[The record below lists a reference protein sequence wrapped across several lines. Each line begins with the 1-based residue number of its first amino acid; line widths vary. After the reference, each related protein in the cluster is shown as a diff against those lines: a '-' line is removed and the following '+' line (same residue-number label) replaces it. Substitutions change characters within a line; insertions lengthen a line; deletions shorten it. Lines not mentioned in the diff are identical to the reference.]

1 MSSTYNDVRAAIE
14 SRIATEMA
22 NSPAI
27 QVAYT
32 NVPFTSPD
40 AASWVQVQLQFNDN
54 QYLTLQ
60 APTTGFNRQTGVVV
74 VNIFTAVGVGTGANY
89 TIAERVK
96 DLFDRVTVSNITFDA
111 ASGPTVIQPAAPEAY
126 FQTQLSV
133 TFDAYLQ

>member
-14 SRIATEMA
+14 GRIATEMA

-27 QVAYT
+27 QVAYA
-32 NVPFTSPD
+32 NVPFTPPD
-40 AASWVQVQLQFNDN
+40 ADSWVQVQLQFNDN
-54 QYLTLQ
+54 QYFTLQ
-60 APTTGFNRQTGVVV
+60 GPTTGFNRQTGVVV
-74 VNIFTAVGVGTGANY
+74 VNVFTAIGVGTGANF

-126 FQTQLSV
+126 FQTQLSL
-133 TFDAYLQ
+133 TFDALLT

>member
-14 SRIATEMA
+14 GRIATEMA

-27 QVAYT
+27 QVAYA
-32 NVPFTSPD
+32 NVPFTPPD
-40 AASWVQVQLQFNDN
+40 ADSWVQVQLQFNQN
-54 QYLTLQ
+54 EYFTLQ

-74 VNIFTAVGVGTGANY
+74 VNIFTAIGVGAGANY

-96 DLFDRVTVSNITFDA
+96 GLFDRVTVSNISFDA
-111 ASGPTVIQPAAPEAY
+111 ASGPITIQAGAPEAY

>member
-14 SRIATEMA
+14 GRVATEMA
-22 NSPAI
+22 NAPVI
-27 QVAYT
+27 QVAYA
-32 NVPFTSPD
+32 NVPFTPPD
-40 AASWVQVQLQFNDN
+40 ADSWIQVQMQFNEN
-54 QYLTLQ
+54 EYFTLQ

-74 VNIFTAVGVGTGANY
+74 IDIFTAIGVGTGANY

-111 ASGPTVIQPAAPEAY
+111 ASGPTVIQPGAPEAY

>member
-14 SRIATEMA
+14 GRVATEMA
-22 NSPAI
+22 SSPAI
-27 QVAYT
+27 PVAYA
-32 NVPFTSPD
+32 NVPFTPPD
-40 AASWVQVQLQFNDN
+40 SDSWIQVQIQFNDN
-54 QYLTLQ
+54 EYLTLRG
-60 APTTGFNRQTGVVV
+60 PTTGFNRQTGVVV
-74 VNIFTAVGVGTGANY
+74 IDIFTAIGVGTGANY

-111 ASGPTVIQPAAPEAY
+111 ASGPTVIRPAAPEAY

>member
-1 MSSTYNDVRAAIE
+1 M
-14 SRIATEMA
+14 ATEMA
-22 NSPAI
+22 NAPVI
-27 QVAYT
+27 QVAYA
-32 NVPFTSPD
+32 NVPFTPPD
-40 AASWVQVQLQFNDN
+40 ADSWIQVQMQFNEN
-54 QYLTLQ
+54 EYFTLQ

-74 VNIFTAVGVGTGANY
+74 IDIFTAIGVGTGANY

-111 ASGPTVIQPAAPEAY
+111 ASGPTVIQPGAPEAY

>member
-1 MSSTYNDVRAAIE
+1 M
-14 SRIATEMA
+14 
-22 NSPAI
+22 
-27 QVAYT
+27 
-32 NVPFTSPD
+32 
-40 AASWVQVQLQFNDN
+40 
-54 QYLTLQ
+54 Q

-74 VNIFTAVGVGTGANY
+74 VNIFTAIGVGTSANY

>member
-14 SRIATEMA
+14 GRIATEMA

-27 QVAYT
+27 QVAYA
-32 NVPFTSPD
+32 NVPFTPPD
-40 AASWVQVQLQFNDN
+40 ADSWVQVQLQFNEN
-54 QYLTLQ
+54 EYFTLQ

-111 ASGPTVIQPAAPEAY
+111 ASGPAVIQPAAPEAY

>member
-14 SRIATEMA
+14 GRVATEMA

-27 QVAYT
+27 QVAYA
-32 NVPFTSPD
+32 NVPFTPPD
-40 AASWVQVQLQFNDN
+40 SDSWIQVQIQFNDN
-54 QYLTLQ
+54 EYFTLQ
-60 APTTGFNRQTGVVV
+60 APTTGFNRQTGAVVID
-74 VNIFTAVGVGTGANY
+74 IFTAIGVGTGANY

-111 ASGPTVIQPAAPEAY
+111 ASGPAVIQPGAPEAY